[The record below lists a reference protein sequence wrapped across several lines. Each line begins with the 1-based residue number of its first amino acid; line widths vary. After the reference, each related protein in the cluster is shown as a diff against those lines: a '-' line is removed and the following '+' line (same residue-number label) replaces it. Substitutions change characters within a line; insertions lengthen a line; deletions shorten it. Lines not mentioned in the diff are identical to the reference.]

1 MKEFREQQANQ
12 NQFSQNQQDLI
23 NRLQQQLV
31 VSSQQA
37 QASQQEAEVSK
48 ASANESKQRADKND
62 KNSDL
67 LAQMLDAGAI
77 ELNRD
82 GSVSVSKDAV
92 DLQFQG
98 N

>member
-1 MKEFREQQANQ
+1 M
-12 NQFSQNQQDLI
+12 
-23 NRLQQQLV
+23 
-31 VSSQQA
+31 
-37 QASQQEAEVSK
+37 
-48 ASANESKQRADKND
+48 ANESKQRADKND

-77 ELNRD
+77 ELNND